1 LIKYAA
7 VVTEIGPLVTE
18 FTEAGVLVF
27 FGSEAP
33 EELREFAIIH
43 DGQKLLSD
51 VIPGDLV
58 CLGDDKFRVLAIGEI
73 ANQNL
78 SALGHFIVKFN
89 GADTPEMP
97 GDICAEARP
106 LPAIAVGMRLQIV
119 SPE

>member
-1 LIKYAA
+1 MIKYEAI
-7 VVTEIGPLVTE
+7 VTEIGPLVTE

-43 DGQKLLSD
+43 DGKKLLSD
-51 VIPGDLV
+51 VTTGDLI
-58 CLGDDKFRVLAIGEI
+58 CLGEDKFRILAIGEI

-97 GDICAEARP
+97 GDICAEERP
-106 LPAIAVGMRLQIV
+106 LPVIGIGMHIQIV
-119 SPE
+119 GPD

>member
-1 LIKYAA
+1 MVKYEA
-7 VVTEIGPLVTE
+7 VVTEIGPLVSE

-43 DGQKLLSD
+43 DGKELLGE
-51 VIPGDLV
+51 VTPGDLI
-58 CLGDDKFRVLAIGEI
+58 CLGSDRFRVLAIGEI

-89 GADTPEMP
+89 GEETPEMP

-106 LPAIAVGMRLQIV
+106 LPVIEIGMRLQIV
-119 SPE
+119 GPD